1 MYLCL
6 QLAQPTLTG
15 PLEEGKAAVTQNSQE
30 SSQPSPTMGE
40 PTVPVVTQSTAALPA
55 PLSHTEDP
63 TSTNCTREGN
73 GSNMEKT
80 SHEHKIAPSFGKKRP
95 AFKPPKMSGSTTATG
110 PSKLEQG
117 KMEQENTSA
126 SNESKASVS
135 KCTPL
140 QAPPSG
146 EADEG
151 SMGGKD
157 HMQESSKKKMTKPQP
172 NSKAEKKSAKQEDS
186 EEKIAEK
193 EKKKVESEK
202 KKLQQ
207 QQKKLEKQQRLE
219 EKEAERERKRQDRER
234 KEREREEKRQEKE
247 KKAQERAQKKQ
258 EREVKKQ
265 DKEMKKQEQEKKR
278 LGKEKQDK
286 NEVKSTHGSVTLSP
300 ATLPTV
306 DSRDSNQREPEL
318 TDMKDSGSD
327 SRDAM
332 QVDGG
337 AEREEMEDESNGHV
351 ESITVSSDK
360 DGDLD
365 TTGKFRV
372 SVPLQIMH
380 YLSSCI

>member
-15 PLEEGKAAVTQNSQE
+15 PLEESKAAVTQISQE

-40 PTVPVVTQSTAALPA
+40 PTVVTQSAAAQPA
-55 PLSHTEDP
+55 PLSHTEDS
-63 TSTNCTREGN
+63 TSTNCTQEGN
-73 GSNMEKT
+73 GSNVEKT

-110 PSKLEQG
+110 PSKLEQD
-117 KMEQENTSA
+117 KMKQADTSA
-126 SNESKASVS
+126 NNESKASVS

-146 EADEG
+146 EADEE

-157 HMQESSKKKMTKPQP
+157 RMQESSKKMTKPQP

-186 EEKIAEK
+186 EEKTAEK

-234 KEREREEKRQEKE
+234 KEREREDKRQEKE

-258 EREVKKQ
+258 ERELKKQ
-265 DKEMKKQEQEKKR
+265 DKELRKQEQEKKK

-286 NEVKSTHGSVTLSP
+286 DEVKSTHGSVTLSP

-306 DSRDSNQREPEL
+306 DSRDNNQREPEL
-318 TDMKDSGSD
+318 TDMKDNGSD
-327 SRDAM
+327 SRDAI

-337 AEREEMEDESNGHV
+337 AERQEMEDESNVHV

-360 DGDLD
+360 DDDLD